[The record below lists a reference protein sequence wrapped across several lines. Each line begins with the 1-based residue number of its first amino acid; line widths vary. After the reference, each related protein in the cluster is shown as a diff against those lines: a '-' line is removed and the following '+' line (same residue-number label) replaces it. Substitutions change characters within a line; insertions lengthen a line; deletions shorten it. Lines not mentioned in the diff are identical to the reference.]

1 MRRRRRV
8 IAVAEPM
15 PAALMG
21 TPAVEDWV
29 DPTEPPPGRG
39 PADVDSWRRLA
50 EGRLQAA
57 RHRWSADR
65 AGVAGRFD
73 PADVVAH
80 RSQLLAIPGDT
91 IAAAEIAE
99 QRRWL
104 LAGARCRWRDAAAFL
119 ERAAR

>member
-1 MRRRRRV
+1 V
-8 IAVAEPM
+8 LAVAEPM

-39 PADVDSWRRLA
+39 PADVDAWRRLA
-50 EGRLQAA
+50 QYRLQAA

-65 AGVAGRFD
+65 AGVAVRFD

-80 RSQLLAIPGDT
+80 RSQVPTTRDNT

-104 LAGARCRWRDAAAFL
+104 LDGARCRWRDAAAFL